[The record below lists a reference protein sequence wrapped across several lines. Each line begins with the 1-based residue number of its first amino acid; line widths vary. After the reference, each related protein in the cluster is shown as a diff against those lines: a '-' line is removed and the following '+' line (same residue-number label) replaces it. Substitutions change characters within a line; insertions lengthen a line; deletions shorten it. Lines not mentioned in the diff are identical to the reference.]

1 MNSNQIQTIILD
13 ALHMVNQAREDDN
26 QLTVAPDA
34 PLFGKS
40 GQLDSMGM
48 VALIIDI
55 EEALGVAGCDV
66 ILTAERAMSRAQS
79 PFKDVPSLVAYIE
92 ECLRTEQ

>member
-1 MNSNQIQTIILD
+1 MANL
-13 ALHMVNQAREDDN
+13 AREDDQ
-26 QLTVAPDA
+26 QLIVSPDA
-34 PLFGKS
+34 PLFGNG
-40 GQLDSMGM
+40 GQLDSMGL

-55 EEALGVAGCDV
+55 EEALREAGYNI

-92 ECLRTEQ
+92 DRLGD

>member
-1 MNSNQIQTIILD
+1 MHRNQIEKIVLEG
-13 ALHMVNQAREDDN
+13 LHMANLAREDDK
-26 QLTVAPDA
+26 QLLVAPDA
-34 PLFGKS
+34 PLFGDS
-40 GQLDSMGM
+40 GQLDSMSL

-55 EEALGVAGCDV
+55 EDALGEAGHNV

-92 ECLRTEQ
+92 ECLGD